1 MTFNDWK
8 KLHVQPD
15 TSVANKTLAD
25 QPCSPA
31 AVAIMISGQLQR
43 FVYKDQT
50 GPLLAP
56 AECPLVA
63 DVYIALSNASS
74 VTNPYQLWIHDRF
87 SWIISVLFW
96 PVQSVSICHRYNGGI
111 TETPYFNSTTTAS
124 IREWYLNRGAW
135 RVVVKIIDE
144 DEFEQA

>member
-1 MTFNDWK
+1 MSPEVPTRCSSAAPCANSEFSGQSYYYAAPQDDMTFNDWK

-56 AECPLVA
+56 AKCPLVA

-74 VTNPYQLWIHDRF
+74 VMAPYQLWIHDRF
-87 SWIISVLFW
+87 QFDHFSIIV
-96 PVQSVSICHRYNGGI
+96 
-111 TETPYFNSTTTAS
+111 AS
-124 IREWYLNRGAW
+124 PISEPLL
-135 RVVVKIIDE
+135 
-144 DEFEQA
+144 